1 MNEEKPPQDY
11 AEILGKGFATKKE
24 AGKPRWKMSAR
35 NRRKLE
41 RIRQRVRQLRGQS

>member
-1 MNEEKPPQDY
+1 MSDEKPPDY
-11 AEILGKGFATKKE
+11 AETLQKQFSTQKV

-41 RIRQRVRQLRGQS
+41 RIRQRVRQLRGQ